1 VLVVI
6 MSLLALIYAAS
17 TMSVVDMKDSR
28 RSVDDVRTKYLAE
41 AGVESSMQFMQQAI
55 TNYGFANPLTG
66 LKNMLAGGN
75 TITPFVGVPVMNG
88 AAKVGAYTVSLK
100 QTAVT
105 TNSITVEIDATG
117 YLPDAPTA
125 LPAGQHPRS
134 WHSIQST
141 VQYSLAPSHVFDFA
155 YFINNWGW
163 FYGDSIHCNGNAR
176 SNGQFDA
183 AGYSPTVTGQPLY
196 DSVSYNGTATLTGYH
211 DDNGDGQQD
220 GNDGGVFSG
229 WSIVNAQNLQGNGG
243 NAANQHA
250 FQPQVPMPNL
260 SDLSAY
266 ETNAKQQNGSISI
279 GGVQVTNAVYGDEPG
294 ELSNLYLVGTAA
306 NPITLHGPVVA
317 RGNVIISGY
326 VTGQGS
332 IYSGGN
338 VYVPD
343 SVKYV
348 NPPSSPRPNNNKQNA
363 TEHWLTNNWNKDF
376 LGLFAKENI
385 VIGDFTHWL
394 WQYYVGSWMADPLNT
409 SAEDAGLDGI
419 PNTRA
424 GKDGIMGTAD
434 DDVLEG
440 DGMFTIQHYTASD
453 AALGLI
459 PAGKNVG
466 DPIPGTGEDIDGD
479 GVYDPQTTL
488 ANVLNTTP
496 LDTTHWGGNM
506 PPTGIANYSDIATLY
521 ANHMDAV
528 FYTNHTFCWTVLGGE
543 DAQVNGAVVSRNE
556 DIIYGTPSIQFN
568 QDCRLL
574 GGASGMAAG
583 MLPQTVQPVQVL
595 RWTKLDHDPNKYAV
609 HP

>member
-1 VLVVI
+1 
-6 MSLLALIYAAS
+6 
-17 TMSVVDMKDSR
+17 
-28 RSVDDVRTKYLAE
+28 
-41 AGVESSMQFMQQAI
+41 
-55 TNYGFANPLTG
+55 
-66 LKNMLAGGN
+66 
-75 TITPFVGVPVMNG
+75 
-88 AAKVGAYTVSLK
+88 
-100 QTAVT
+100 
-105 TNSITVEIDATG
+105 
-117 YLPDAPTA
+117 
-125 LPAGQHPRS
+125 
-134 WHSIQST
+134 
-141 VQYSLAPSHVFDFA
+141 
-155 YFINNWGW
+155 
-163 FYGDSIHCNGNAR
+163 
-176 SNGQFDA
+176 
-183 AGYSPTVTGQPLY
+183 LY
-196 DSVSYNGTATLTGYH
+196 DSVSYNGTATLAGYH
-211 DDNGDGQQD
+211 DDNGDGLQD

-229 WSIVNAQNLQGNGG
+229 WSIVNTQNLQGNGG
-243 NAANQHA
+243 HASNQHS

-266 ETNAKQQNGSISI
+266 EANAIQQNGSITI

-294 ELSNLYLVGTAA
+294 EKSNLYLVGTAA

-326 VTGQGS
+326 VTGQGVL
-332 IYSGGN
+332 YSGGN
-338 VYVPD
+338 IYAPD

-348 NPPSSPRPNNNKQNA
+348 NPPSTPRPVNNTQTATQN
-363 TEHWLTNNWNKDF
+363 WLTANWNKDF

-385 VIGDFTHWL
+385 VIGDFTHWI
-394 WQYYVGSWMADPLNT
+394 WQYYVGSWMADSLNA

-424 GKDGIMGTAD
+424 GKDGIMGTSD

-440 DGMFTIQHYTASD
+440 DNVFTIQHYTAQD

-488 ANVLNTTP
+488 ANVINTTP

-506 PPTGIANYSDIATLY
+506 PPTGIANYSDIASLY

-528 FYTNHTFCWTVLGGE
+528 FYTNHTFCWTVLGGA
-543 DAQVNGAVVSRNE
+543 DAQVNGCVVSRNE

-574 GGASGMAAG
+574 GGGSGLAAG
-583 MLPQTVQPVQVL
+583 WLPQTVQPVAVL

>member
-1 VLVVI
+1 
-6 MSLLALIYAAS
+6 
-17 TMSVVDMKDSR
+17 
-28 RSVDDVRTKYLAE
+28 
-41 AGVESSMQFMQQAI
+41 
-55 TNYGFANPLTG
+55 
-66 LKNMLAGGN
+66 
-75 TITPFVGVPVMNG
+75 
-88 AAKVGAYTVSLK
+88 
-100 QTAVT
+100 VT
-105 TNSITVEIDATG
+105 SNSITVEIDATG

-125 LPAGQHPRS
+125 LPAGQHPAS
-134 WHSIQST
+134 WHAIQST

-163 FYGDSIHCNGNAR
+163 FYGDSILCNGNAR

-183 AGYSPTVTGQPLY
+183 AGYAPTVTGQPLY
-196 DSVSYNGTATLTGYH
+196 DSVSYNGGTATLTGYH

-229 WSIVNAQNLQGNGG
+229 WSIVNAQNVQGNGG
-243 NAANQHA
+243 HASNQHA
-250 FQPQVPMPNL
+250 FQPAVPMPNL

-266 ETNAKQQNGSISI
+266 ETNAKQQGGSISI

-294 ELSNLYLVGTAA
+294 ELQNLYLVGTAA
-306 NPITLHGPVVA
+306 NPITLNGPVVA

-326 VTGQGS
+326 VTGQGA

-338 VYVPD
+338 IYVPD
-343 SVKYV
+343 SVRYV
-348 NPPSSPRPNNNKQNA
+348 NPPTSPRPNTNKQNA
-363 TEHWLTNNWNKDF
+363 TEHWLSDNWNKDF
-376 LGLFAKENI
+376 LGLFAKENV

-394 WQYYVGSWMADPLNT
+394 WQYYVGSWMADPLNA

-440 DGMFTIQHYTASD
+440 DGVFTIQHYTASD

-459 PAGKNVG
+459 PPGKNIG

-488 ANVLNTTP
+488 ANVINSTP
-496 LDTTHWGGNM
+496 LDPAHWGGNM
-506 PPTGIANYSDIATLY
+506 PPSGIANYSDIATLY

-543 DAQVNGAVVSRNE
+543 NAMVNGAVVSRNE
-556 DIIYGTPSIQFN
+556 DIIYGTPAIEFN

-574 GGASGMAAG
+574 GGSKGMAAG
-583 MLPQTVQPVQVL
+583 FLPQTVQPVQVL
-595 RWTKLDHDPNKYAV
+595 RWTKLDYDPNKHAV